1 MMMEDVATSTAAS
14 FVTAYEDADDRPES
28 SAKTIKEEV
37 KDDEV
42 AVEKNA
48 SGSVRRSGSTR
59 DASRHE

>member
-14 FVTAYEDADDRPES
+14 FVTAYKDADDRPES

-37 KDDEV
+37 KGEV

-48 SGSVRRSGSTR
+48 SGSVRRSESTR